1 MKSIKNTNIDKKL
14 ILLVGVLSLALFTPE
29 ISQASVESSLAAIQS
44 KFINKLLPA
53 IAILGLVIAGLNFAS
68 GNENA
73 RNHFK
78 LALFGAAIGFGAPS
92 IINLIQSLIN

>member
-1 MKSIKNTNIDKKL
+1 MLIKNISIDKKL
-14 ILLVGVLSLALFTPE
+14 ILFLGVISLTLLVPE
-29 ISQASVESSLAAIQS
+29 LTLASVESSLAAIQS

-53 IAILGLVIAGLNFAS
+53 IAILGLVMAGLSFAS

-92 IINLIQSLIN
+92 IVNLIQSLIN